1 MITYEPMNIRNVVL
15 LGHQG
20 SGKTSLVES
29 IALISGLTKKKGT
42 IEEGN
47 TISDYLKEEKNHKI
61 SYKSSL
67 IPVEY
72 QGYKYNFIDTPGLFD
87 FNVEVDGALRAAR
100 IALIVIDATK
110 GIEAGT
116 KKAYRYVRERSI
128 PAILVVTKMDKSNI
142 NYDQAVEDVR
152 NILGKR
158 VVPFTWPIGRK
169 EDFEGFVNVIDE
181 TARIYN
187 GKECVD
193 APVWEEK
200 LPKVKMLHEKIV
212 ESVAEIDESLT
223 ERFLMEEPIELHEI
237 KDSLRMGIKT
247 GQLVPMICISSLK
260 DVGIHSLL
268 KIISEYMPSVADN
281 RQPFGEN
288 IEKFEIQER
297 RVARD
302 EKLSAII
309 FKTDI
314 DPFVGKINYV
324 MVRSGVLKK
333 GMTINNPRQGTKDT
347 VANLYFLRGKEQIET
362 EEISAGDIGVI
373 TKTSSL
379 QTGDTICEEK
389 DSFVYNSIDPIAPT
403 IYYAL
408 VVKDKKDESKI
419 SDALRKMCLEDLSI
433 NVERNAETK
442 QLVLGCQGSN
452 HLEYIIEKLK
462 NVYSVNVDIE
472 PAKIPYRETIKAKVE
487 AEGRYVKQSGGS
499 GQYGIVQ
506 MRFEPNYDDEVPAF
520 GEEIYGGS
528 VPGSYIPAVEKGF
541 REACLT
547 GVLKGY
553 PVINIR
559 ATLYDGK
566 YHPVDSSELAFKM
579 AAIMSFKEALPKARP
594 VLLEPVMKVRV
605 SAPNEFI
612 GDIIGDINK
621 RRGVVEGMEVL
632 DNEQVIIAQVPQA
645 ELATYIL
652 DLNALTQAQASFTMA
667 FSCYQEVPAHLVDKI
682 Q

>member
-1 MITYEPMNIRNVVL
+1 MITYEPNQIRNVAL

-20 SGKTSLVES
+20 SGKTTLVES

-42 IEEGN
+42 VEEGN

-87 FNVEVDGALRAAR
+87 FGVEVDGALRAAR
-100 IALIVIDATK
+100 IALIVVDATK

-128 PAILVVTKMDKSNI
+128 PAIIVVTKMDKSNI

-152 NILGKR
+152 STLGKR
-158 VVPFTWPIGRK
+158 VVPFTWPIGRH

-223 ERFLMEEPIELHEI
+223 ERFLMEEPIALHEI

-268 KIISEYMPSVADN
+268 KIIAEYMPSVADN
-281 RQPFGEN
+281 RQPFGES
-288 IEKFEIQER
+288 IDKFEIQER

-302 EKLSAII
+302 ELLSAII

-347 VANLYFLRGKEQIET
+347 IANLYYLRGKEQIET
-362 EEISAGDIGVI
+362 DEISAGDIGVI

-379 QTGDTICEEK
+379 QTGDTICDEK
-389 DSFVYNSIDPIAPT
+389 DSFVYNSIDPIQPS

-419 SDALRKMCLEDLSI
+419 SDALKKMCLEDLSI
-433 NVERNAETK
+433 NVVRNAETK

-462 NVYSVNVDIE
+462 NVYGVNVDIE
-472 PAKIPYRETIKAKVE
+472 PAKIPYRETIKGKVE

-506 MRFEPNYDDEVPAF
+506 MRFEPNYEAEEPAF
-520 GEEIYGGS
+520 GEEIYGGA

-553 PVINIR
+553 PVINIK

-579 AAIMSFKEALPKARP
+579 AAIMSFKEALPKAKP
-594 VLLEPVMKVRV
+594 ILLEPVMSVRV

-632 DNEQVIIAQVPQA
+632 DNEQVIIAQVPQS

-652 DLNALTQAQASFTMA
+652 DLNALTQAQASFTMT

>member
-1 MITYEPMNIRNVVL
+1 MITYEPKNIRNVVL

-72 QGYKYNFIDTPGLFD
+72 QGFKYNFIDTPGLFD

-128 PAILVVTKMDKSNI
+128 PAVLVVTKMDKSNI

-152 NILGKR
+152 NTLGKR

-181 TARIYN
+181 TARIYD

-212 ESVAEIDESLT
+212 ESVAEIDDSLT

-247 GQLVPMICISSLK
+247 GQLVPMICISSMK

-268 KIISEYMPSVADN
+268 KIIAEYMPSVADN

-288 IEKFEIQER
+288 TEKFEIQER

-347 VANLYFLRGKEQIET
+347 IANLYFLRGKEQIET

-419 SDALRKMCLEDLSI
+419 SDALKKMCLEDLSI

-462 NVYSVNVDIE
+462 NVYGVNVDIE

-528 VPGSYIPAVEKGF
+528 VPGGYIPAVEKGF

-579 AAIMSFKEALPKARP
+579 AAIMSFKEALPKAKP
-594 VLLEPVMKVRV
+594 VLLEPIMRVRV

-632 DNEQVIIAQVPQA
+632 DNEQVIIAQVPQS
-645 ELATYIL
+645 ELSTYIL

>member
-72 QGYKYNFIDTPGLFD
+72 QGFKYNFIDTPGLFD

-128 PAILVVTKMDKSNI
+128 PAVIVVTKMDKSNI
-142 NYDQAVEDVR
+142 NYDNVLEEVR
-152 NILGKR
+152 NTLGKR

-187 GKECVD
+187 GQECVD
-193 APVWEEK
+193 AEIWEEK
-200 LPKVKMLHEKIV
+200 LPKVKLLHEKIV
-212 ESVAEIDESLT
+212 ESVAEIDDALT
-223 ERFLMEEPIELHEI
+223 ERFLMEEPIELHEV

-247 GQLVPMICISSLK
+247 GQLVPMICISSSK

-268 KIISEYMPSVADN
+268 KIIAEYMPSVADN
-281 RQPFGEN
+281 RQPFGEDK
-288 IEKFEIQER
+288 EKFEIQER

-302 EKLSAII
+302 EQLSAII

-324 MVRSGVLKK
+324 MVRSGVLRK

-347 VANLYFLRGKEQIET
+347 IANLYYLRGKEQIET
-362 EEISAGDIGVI
+362 EEISAGDIGII

-379 QTGDTICEEK
+379 QTGDTICDEK
-389 DSFVYNSIDPIAPT
+389 DSFVYNSIDKIPPT
-403 IYYAL
+403 IFYAL

-419 SDALRKMCLEDLSI
+419 SDALKKMRLEDLSI
-433 NVERNAETK
+433 HTERNAETK

-462 NVYSVNVDIE
+462 NVYGVNVEIE

-506 MRFEPNYDDEVPAF
+506 MRFEPNYDEEEPAF
-520 GEEIYGGS
+520 GEEIYGGA

-594 VLLEPVMKVRV
+594 VLLEPIMRVRV

-632 DNEQVIIAQVPQA
+632 DTEQVIIAQVPQS

-652 DLNALTQAQASFTMA
+652 DLNALTQAQASFTMT

>member
-1 MITYEPMNIRNVVL
+1 MITYEPKNIRNVVL

-72 QGYKYNFIDTPGLFD
+72 QGFKYNFIDTPGLFD

-128 PAILVVTKMDKSNI
+128 PAILVLTKMDKSNI

-152 NILGKR
+152 NTLGKR

-181 TARIYN
+181 TARIYD

-212 ESVAEIDESLT
+212 ESVAEIDDSLT

-247 GQLVPMICISSLK
+247 GQLVPMICISSMK

-268 KIISEYMPSVADN
+268 KIIAEYMPSVADN

-288 IEKFEIQER
+288 TEKFEIQER

-347 VANLYFLRGKEQIET
+347 IANLYFLRGKEQIET

-419 SDALRKMCLEDLSI
+419 SDALKKMCLEDLSI

-462 NVYSVNVDIE
+462 NVYGVNVDIE

-528 VPGSYIPAVEKGF
+528 VPGGYIPAVEKGF

-579 AAIMSFKEALPKARP
+579 AAIMSFKEALPKAKP
-594 VLLEPVMKVRV
+594 VLLEPIMRVRV

>member
-1 MITYEPMNIRNVVL
+1 MITYEPKNIRNVVL

-29 IALISGLTKKKGT
+29 IALISGLIKKKGT

-67 IPVEY
+67 IPIEY
-72 QGYKYNFIDTPGLFD
+72 QGFKYNFIDTPGLFD

-100 IALIVIDATK
+100 IALIVIDSTK

-181 TARIYN
+181 TARIYD

-212 ESVAEIDESLT
+212 ESVAEIDDALT

-247 GQLVPMICISSLK
+247 GQLVPMICISSMK

-288 IEKFEIQER
+288 TEKFEIQER

-333 GMTINNPRQGTKDT
+333 GMTVNNPRQGTKDT
-347 VANLYFLRGKEQIET
+347 IANLYFLRGKEQIET
-362 EEISAGDIGVI
+362 EEISAGDIGII

-419 SDALRKMCLEDLSI
+419 SDALKKMCLEDLSI

-462 NVYSVNVDIE
+462 NVYGVNVEIE

-506 MRFEPNYDDEVPAF
+506 MRFEPNYDEEEPAF

-528 VPGSYIPAVEKGF
+528 VPGGYIPAVEKGF

-594 VLLEPVMKVRV
+594 VLLEPIMRVRV

>member
-1 MITYEPMNIRNVVL
+1 MITYEPKNIRNVVL

-29 IALISGLTKKKGT
+29 IALISGLIKKKGT
-42 IEEGN
+42 IEDGN

-72 QGYKYNFIDTPGLFD
+72 QGFKYNFIDTPGLFD

-152 NILGKR
+152 NTLGKR

-181 TARIYN
+181 TARIYD

-212 ESVAEIDESLT
+212 ESVAEIDDALT

-247 GQLVPMICISSLK
+247 GQLVPMICISSMK

-268 KIISEYMPSVADN
+268 KIIAEYMPSVADN

-288 IEKFEIQER
+288 TEKFEIQER

-347 VANLYFLRGKEQIET
+347 IANLYFLRGKEQIET

-379 QTGDTICEEK
+379 QTGDTICDEK

-419 SDALRKMCLEDLSI
+419 SDALKKMCLEDLSI

-462 NVYSVNVDIE
+462 NVYGVNVDIE

-506 MRFEPNYDDEVPAF
+506 MRFEPNYDAEEPAF

-528 VPGSYIPAVEKGF
+528 VPGGYIPAVEKGF

-594 VLLEPVMKVRV
+594 VLLEPIMRVRV

>member
-1 MITYEPMNIRNVVL
+1 MITYEPKNIRNVVL

-72 QGYKYNFIDTPGLFD
+72 QGFKYNFIDTPGLFD

-152 NILGKR
+152 SILGKR

-181 TARIYN
+181 TARIYD

-212 ESVAEIDESLT
+212 ESVAEIDDSLT

-268 KIISEYMPSVADN
+268 KIIAEYMPSVADN

-297 RVARD
+297 VVSRE

-333 GMTINNPRQGTKDT
+333 GMTVNNPRQGTKDV
-347 VANLYFLRGKEQIET
+347 VANLHFLRGKEQIET
-362 EEISAGDIGVI
+362 EEISAGDIGII
-373 TKTSSL
+373 TKTNSL

-419 SDALRKMCLEDLSI
+419 SDALKKMCLEDLSI

-462 NVYSVNVDIE
+462 NVYGVNVEIE

-547 GVLKGY
+547 GVLNGY

-594 VLLEPVMKVRV
+594 VLLEPIMKVRV

-621 RRGVVEGMEVL
+621 RRGIVEGMEVL
-632 DNEQVIIAQVPQA
+632 ETEQIIIAQVPQA

-652 DLNALTQAQASFTMA
+652 DLNAMTQAQASFTMS
-667 FSCYQEVPAHLVDKI
+667 FSCYQEVPSHLVDKI

>member
-1 MITYEPMNIRNVVL
+1 MNTYDPKNIRNVVL

-20 SGKTSLVES
+20 SGKTSLLES
-29 IALISGLTKKKGT
+29 IAFIGGLTKKKGT

-47 TISDYLKEEKNHKI
+47 TISDYLKEEKLHKI
-61 SYKSSL
+61 SYKTSL
-67 IPVEY
+67 LPLEY
-72 QGYKYNFIDTPGLFD
+72 QGFKYNFIDTPGLFD
-87 FNVEVDGALRAAR
+87 FGVEVDGALRAAR

-110 GIEAGT
+110 GIEGGT
-116 KKAYRYVRERSI
+116 KKAYKYVRERSI

-142 NYDQAVEDVR
+142 NYDNLLEEVR
-152 NILGKR
+152 NELGKR

-181 TARIYN
+181 TARLYN

-193 APVWEEK
+193 APIWEEK
-200 LPKVKMLHEKIV
+200 LPKVKLLHDKIV
-212 ESVAEIDESLT
+212 ESVAEIDDTLI
-223 ERFLMEEPIELHEI
+223 ERFLMEEPIELHEV

-247 GQLVPMICISSLK
+247 GQLVPMLCISSLK

-268 KIISEYMPSVADN
+268 RIISEYMPSVADN

-302 EKLSAII
+302 EQLSAII
-309 FKTDI
+309 FKTDV

-324 MVRSGVLKK
+324 MVRSGVLRK

-347 VANLYFLRGKEQIET
+347 ISNLYFLRGKEQIET

-379 QTGDTICEEK
+379 RTGDTICDEK

-419 SDALRKMCLEDLSI
+419 SDALKKMCTEDLSI
-433 NVERNAETK
+433 TVERNAETK

-462 NVYSVNVDIE
+462 NVYGVNVDIE
-472 PAKIPYRETIKAKVE
+472 PAKIPYRETIKGKVE

-506 MRFEPNYDDEVPAF
+506 MRFEPNDDEEPAF
-520 GEEIYGGS
+520 GEEIYGGA

-594 VLLEPVMKVRV
+594 VLLEPIMRVRV

-652 DLNALTQAQASFTMA
+652 DLNALTQAQASFTMT

>member
-1 MITYEPMNIRNVVL
+1 MITYEPKNIRNVVL

-29 IALISGLTKKKGT
+29 IALISGLIKKKGT
-42 IEEGN
+42 IEDGN

-72 QGYKYNFIDTPGLFD
+72 QGFKYNFIDTPGLFD

-152 NILGKR
+152 NTLGKR

-181 TARIYN
+181 TARIYD

-212 ESVAEIDESLT
+212 ESVAEIDDALT

-268 KIISEYMPSVADN
+268 KIIAEYMPSVADN

-288 IEKFEIQER
+288 TEKFEIQER

-347 VANLYFLRGKEQIET
+347 IANLYFLRGKEQIET

-379 QTGDTICEEK
+379 QTGDTICDEK

-419 SDALRKMCLEDLSI
+419 SDALKKMCLEDLSI
-433 NVERNAETK
+433 NVERNSETK

-462 NVYSVNVDIE
+462 NVYGVNVDIE

-506 MRFEPNYDDEVPAF
+506 MRFEPNYDAEEPAF

-528 VPGSYIPAVEKGF
+528 VPGGYIPAVEKGF

-594 VLLEPVMKVRV
+594 VLLEPIMRVRV

>member
-1 MITYEPMNIRNVVL
+1 MNTYEPKNIRNVVL

-42 IEEGN
+42 VEEGN
-47 TISDYLKEEKNHKI
+47 TISDYLKEEKLHKI

-72 QGYKYNFIDTPGLFD
+72 QGFKYNFIDAPGLFD

-110 GIEAGT
+110 GVEAGT

-128 PAILVVTKMDKSNI
+128 PAILVLTKMDKSNI
-142 NYDQAVEDVR
+142 NYEQALEDVR
-152 NILGKR
+152 NSLGKR

-181 TARIYN
+181 TARIYD

-247 GQLVPMICISSLK
+247 GQLVPMLCISSMK

-268 KIISEYMPSVADN
+268 KIIAEYMPSVADN

-297 RVARD
+297 VVSRD
-302 EKLSAII
+302 EKLSAIV
-309 FKTDI
+309 FKTDM

-333 GMTINNPRQGTKDT
+333 GMTVNNPRQGTKDT
-347 VANLYFLRGKEQIET
+347 IANLYYLRGKEQIET
-362 EEISAGDIGVI
+362 DEISAGDIGVI

-389 DSFVYNSIDPIAPT
+389 DSFVYNSIDPIPPT

-419 SDALRKMCLEDLSI
+419 SDALKKMCIEDLSI

-462 NVYSVNVDIE
+462 NVYGVNVDIE
-472 PAKIPYRETIKAKVE
+472 PAKIPYRETIKSKVE

-506 MRFEPNYDDEVPAF
+506 MRFEPNYDEETPVF

-528 VPGSYIPAVEKGF
+528 VPGGYIPAVEKGF

-579 AAIMSFKEALPKARP
+579 AAIMSFKEALPKAKP
-594 VLLEPVMKVRV
+594 VLLEPVMRVRV

>member
-1 MITYEPMNIRNVVL
+1 MNTYEPKNIRNVVL

-42 IEEGN
+42 IEDGN
-47 TISDYLKEEKNHKI
+47 TISDYQKEEKLHKI

-72 QGYKYNFIDTPGLFD
+72 QGFKYNFIDTPGLFD

-152 NILGKR
+152 NTLGKR

-181 TARIYN
+181 TARIYD

-247 GQLVPMICISSLK
+247 GQLVPMICISSMK

-268 KIISEYMPSVADN
+268 KIIAEYMPSVADN

-297 RVARD
+297 VVSRD

-333 GMTINNPRQGTKDT
+333 GMTVNNPRQGTKDT
-347 VANLYFLRGKEQIET
+347 IANLYFLRGKDQIET
-362 EEISAGDIGVI
+362 DEISAGDIGII

-389 DSFVYNSIDPIAPT
+389 DSFVYNSIDPIPPT

-419 SDALRKMCLEDLSI
+419 SDALKKMCLEDLSI

-594 VLLEPVMKVRV
+594 VLLEPIMQVRV

-621 RRGVVEGMEVL
+621 RRGVVEGMEVM

>member
-1 MITYEPMNIRNVVL
+1 MITYEPKNIRNVVL

-72 QGYKYNFIDTPGLFD
+72 QGFKYNFIDTPGLFD

-152 NILGKR
+152 NTLGKR

-181 TARIYN
+181 TARIYD

-212 ESVAEIDESLT
+212 ESVAEIDDSLT

-247 GQLVPMICISSLK
+247 GQLVPMICISSMK

-268 KIISEYMPSVADN
+268 KIIAEYMPSVADN

-288 IEKFEIQER
+288 TEKFEIQER

-347 VANLYFLRGKEQIET
+347 IANLYFLRGKEQIET

-419 SDALRKMCLEDLSI
+419 SDALKKMCLEDLSI

-462 NVYSVNVDIE
+462 NVYGVNVDIE

-528 VPGSYIPAVEKGF
+528 VPGGYIPAVEKGF

-579 AAIMSFKEALPKARP
+579 AAIMSFKEALPKAKP
-594 VLLEPVMKVRV
+594 VLLEPIMRVRV

>member
-1 MITYEPMNIRNVVL
+1 MNIYEPKNIRNVAL

-20 SGKTSLVES
+20 SGKTTLMESLAF
-29 IALISGLTKKKGT
+29 IAGLTKKKGT

-47 TISDYLKEEKNHKI
+47 TISDYQKEEKAHKI
-61 SYKSSL
+61 SYKNS
-67 IPVEY
+67 IVPIEY
-72 QGYKYNFIDTPGLFD
+72 QGFKYNFIDTPGLFD
-87 FNVEVDGALRAAR
+87 FAVEVDGALRAAR

-128 PAILVVTKMDKSNI
+128 PAILVLTKMDKSNI
-142 NYDQAVEDVR
+142 NYDNVLEEVR
-152 NILGKR
+152 NSLGKR

-193 APVWEEK
+193 AEIWEEK
-200 LPKVKMLHEKIV
+200 LPKVKLLHEKIV
-212 ESVAEIDESLT
+212 ESVAEIDDSLT
-223 ERFLMEEPIELHEI
+223 ERFLMEEPIELHEV

-247 GQLVPMICISSLK
+247 GQLVPMICISSAK

-268 KIISEYMPSVADN
+268 KIIAEYMPSVADN
-281 RQPFGEN
+281 RQPFGEDK
-288 IEKFEIQER
+288 EKFEIQER

-302 EKLSAII
+302 EQLSAII

-324 MVRSGVLKK
+324 MVRSGVLRK

-347 VANLYFLRGKEQIET
+347 IANLYYLRGKEQIET
-362 EEISAGDIGVI
+362 EEISAGDIGII

-379 QTGDTICEEK
+379 QTGDTICDEK
-389 DSFVYNSIDPIAPT
+389 DSFVYNSIDKIPPT
-403 IYYAL
+403 IFYAL

-419 SDALRKMCLEDLSI
+419 SDALKKMRLEDLSI
-433 NVERNAETK
+433 HTERNAETK

-452 HLEYIIEKLK
+452 HLEYIKEKLV
-462 NVYSVNVDIE
+462 NVYGVNVDIE

-506 MRFEPNYDDEVPAF
+506 MRFEPNYDEEEPAF
-520 GEEIYGGS
+520 GEEIYGGA
-528 VPGSYIPAVEKGF
+528 VPGGYIPAVEKGF

-594 VLLEPVMKVRV
+594 VLLEPIMRVRV
-605 SAPNEFI
+605 SAPNEFV

-632 DNEQVIIAQVPQA
+632 DNEQVIIAQVPQS
-645 ELATYIL
+645 ELSTYIL

>member
-1 MITYEPMNIRNVVL
+1 MITYEPKNIRNVVL

-29 IALISGLTKKKGT
+29 IALISGLIKKKGT

-67 IPVEY
+67 IPIEY
-72 QGYKYNFIDTPGLFD
+72 QGFKYNFIDTPGLFD

-181 TARIYN
+181 TARIYD

-212 ESVAEIDESLT
+212 ESVAEIDDALT

-247 GQLVPMICISSLK
+247 GQLVPMICISSMK

-288 IEKFEIQER
+288 TEKFEIQER

-333 GMTINNPRQGTKDT
+333 GMTVNNPRQGTKDT
-347 VANLYFLRGKEQIET
+347 IANLYFLRGKEQIET
-362 EEISAGDIGVI
+362 EEISAGDIGII

-419 SDALRKMCLEDLSI
+419 SDALKKMCLEDLSI

-462 NVYSVNVDIE
+462 NVYGVNVEIE
-472 PAKIPYRETIKAKVE
+472 PAKIPYRETIKSKVE

-506 MRFEPNYDDEVPAF
+506 MRFEPNYDEEEPAF

-528 VPGSYIPAVEKGF
+528 VPGGYIPAVEKGF

-594 VLLEPVMKVRV
+594 VLLEPIMRVRV

>member
-1 MITYEPMNIRNVVL
+1 MNTYEPKNIRNVVL

-20 SGKTSLVES
+20 SGKTTLLES
-29 IALISGLTKKKGT
+29 IALIGGLIKKKGT
-42 IEEGN
+42 VEDGN
-47 TISDYLKEEKNHKI
+47 TISDYLKEEKLHKI
-61 SYKSSL
+61 SYRSSL
-67 IPVEY
+67 LPLEY
-72 QGYKYNFIDTPGLFD
+72 QGFKYNFIDTPGLFD
-87 FNVEVDGALRAAR
+87 FSVEVDGALRAGR
-100 IALIVIDATK
+100 IGLIVIDATK

-128 PAILVVTKMDKSNI
+128 PSILVITKMDKSNI
-142 NYDQAVEDVR
+142 NYDNLVEEIR
-152 NILGKR
+152 SGLGKR
-158 VVPFTWPIGRK
+158 VVPITWPIGRK
-169 EDFEGFVNVIDE
+169 EDFEGFVNVVDE
-181 TARIYN
+181 TARIYD
-187 GKECVD
+187 GTQCVD
-193 APVWEEK
+193 APIWEEK
-200 LPKVKMLHEKIV
+200 LPKVKILHDKIV
-212 ESVAEIDESLT
+212 ESVAEIDDTLIEK
-223 ERFLMEEPIELHEI
+223 FLMEEPIELHEI

-247 GQLVPMICISSLK
+247 GQLVPMICISSTK

-268 KIISEYMPSVADN
+268 KIIAEYMPSVADN
-281 RQPFGEN
+281 RQPFGEAKD
-288 IEKFEIQER
+288 KFEIEER

-302 EKLSAII
+302 EQLSAII
-309 FKTDI
+309 FKTDV

-324 MVRSGVLKK
+324 MVRSGVLRK

-347 VANLYFLRGKEQIET
+347 IANLYFLRGKEQIET
-362 EEISAGDIGVI
+362 DEISAGDIGII
-373 TKTSSL
+373 TKTNSL
-379 QTGDTICEEK
+379 KTGDTICDEK
-389 DSFVYNSIDPIAPT
+389 DSFVYNTIDKIPPT

-419 SDALRKMCLEDLSI
+419 SDALKKMCIEDLSI
-433 NVERNAETK
+433 SVERNAETK

-462 NVYSVNVDIE
+462 NVYGVSVDIE
-472 PAKIPYRETIKAKVE
+472 PAKIPYRETIKGKVE

-506 MRFEPNYDDEVPAF
+506 MRFEPNYDEEEPAF
-520 GEEIYGGS
+520 GEEIYGGA

-559 ATLYDGK
+559 ATLFDGK

-579 AAIMSFKEALPKARP
+579 AAIMAFKEALPKARP
-594 VLLEPVMKVRV
+594 VLLEPIMRVRV

-667 FSCYQEVPAHLVDKI
+667 FSCYQEVPSHLVDKI
-682 Q
+682 K

>member
-1 MITYEPMNIRNVVL
+1 MITYEPKNIRNVAL

-20 SGKTSLVES
+20 SGKTSLLES
-29 IALISGLTKKKGT
+29 IAFIAGLVKKKGT
-42 IEEGN
+42 VEEGN

-61 SYKSSL
+61 SYKNSL
-67 IPVEY
+67 VPVEY
-72 QGYKYNFIDTPGLFD
+72 QGFKYNFIDTPGLFD
-87 FNVEVDGALRAAR
+87 FGVEVDGALRAAR
-100 IALIVIDATK
+100 IALIVVDATK
-110 GIEAGT
+110 GVEAGT

-128 PAILVVTKMDKSNI
+128 PAIVVVTKMDKQNI
-142 NYDQAVEDVR
+142 NYDKTLEEVR
-152 NILGKR
+152 DTLGKR

-169 EDFEGFVNVIDE
+169 EDFEGFVNAIDE

-212 ESVAEIDESLT
+212 ESVAEIDDALT

-247 GQLVPMICISSLK
+247 GQLVPMICISSQK

-268 KIISEYMPSVADN
+268 RIIAEYMPSVADN
-281 RQPFGEN
+281 RQPFGES
-288 IEKFEIQER
+288 IEHFEIQER

-302 EKLSAII
+302 ELLSAII

-324 MVRSGVLKK
+324 MVRSGVLRK

-347 VANLYFLRGKEQIET
+347 IANLYFLRGKEQIET
-362 EEISAGDIGVI
+362 DEISAGDIGVI

-379 QTGDTICEEK
+379 NTGDTICDEK
-389 DSFVYNSIDPIAPT
+389 DSFVYNTIDPIAPT
-403 IYYAL
+403 IFYAL

-419 SDALRKMCLEDLSI
+419 GDALKKMCLEDLSI
-433 NVERNAETK
+433 TTERNPETK

-452 HLEYIIEKLK
+452 HLEYIIEKLR
-462 NVYSVNVDIE
+462 NVYGVNVEIE
-472 PAKIPYRETIKAKVE
+472 PAKISYRETIKGRVE

-506 MRFEPNYDDEVPAF
+506 MRFEPSDTEEPSF
-520 GEEIYGGS
+520 TEEIYGGA
-528 VPGSYIPAVEKGF
+528 VPGGYIPAVEKGF

-553 PVINIR
+553 PVVNIK

-594 VLLEPVMKVRV
+594 VLLEPVMLVKVT
-605 SAPNEFI
+605 APTEYV

-621 RRGVVEGMEVL
+621 RRGIVEGMEVL
-632 DNEQVIIAQVPQA
+632 ETEQVIIAQVPQA

-652 DLNALTQAQASFTMA
+652 DLNAMTQAQASFTMS
-667 FSCYQEVPAHLVDKI
+667 FSCYQEVPSHLVDKI

>member
-1 MITYEPMNIRNVVL
+1 MITYEPKNIRNVVL

-20 SGKTSLVES
+20 SGKTSLLES
-29 IALISGLTKKKGT
+29 IALVAGLTKKKGT

-67 IPVEY
+67 LPVEY
-72 QGYKYNFIDTPGLFD
+72 QGFKYNFIDTPGLFD
-87 FNVEVDGALRAAR
+87 FSVEVDGALRAAR

-181 TARIYN
+181 TARIYD
-187 GKECVD
+187 GKQCVD

-212 ESVAEIDESLT
+212 ESVAEIDDALT
-223 ERFLMEEPIELHEI
+223 ERFLMEEPIELSEI

-281 RQPFGEN
+281 RQPFGES

-302 EKLSAII
+302 ELLSAII

-324 MVRSGVLKK
+324 MVRSGVLRK
-333 GMTINNPRQGTKDT
+333 GMTINNPREGTKDT
-347 VANLYFLRGKEQIET
+347 IANLYFLRGKEQIET
-362 EEISAGDIGVI
+362 DEISAGDIGII

-379 QTGDTICEEK
+379 QTGDTICDEK
-389 DSFVYNSIDPIAPT
+389 DSFVYNTIDKIPPS

-419 SDALRKMCLEDLSI
+419 SDALKKMCLEDLSI

-462 NVYSVNVDIE
+462 NVYGVNVDIE

-506 MRFEPNYDDEVPAF
+506 MRFEPNYDDEEPAF
-520 GEEIYGGS
+520 TEEIYGGA

-553 PVINIR
+553 PVINIK

-594 VLLEPVMKVRV
+594 VLLEPIMRVRV

-632 DNEQVIIAQVPQA
+632 DNEQVIIAQVPQS

-652 DLNALTQAQASFTMA
+652 DLNALTQAQASFTMV